1 MQTIGRPATESG
13 RAKPTGP
20 KPRRGPS
27 HTIRLFIVDSLLV
40 VAFVLVM
47 DVPLTGVP
55 IHEWL
60 GIVLAVGLVTHV
72 AQHTTWILTATRR
85 ILTSASVR
93 TRINVLMTMGLFV
106 GFVSIIASGLL
117 ISEAALPFLGI
128 EPEAGDFWLWL
139 HLASVSWALW
149 LTALHVALNWKWLVN
164 AVSRFVI
171 RPVGALL
178 GPGGAES
185 GRP

>member
-1 MQTIGRPATESG
+1 MQTIARPATEGG
-13 RAKPTGP
+13 RAKRPAP
-20 KPRRGPS
+20 EPRRRLS
-27 HTIRLFIVDSLLV
+27 RTIRLFVVDFSLV

-60 GIVLAVGLVTHV
+60 GIAFAVGLIAHV
-72 AQHTTWILTATRR
+72 VQHTKWILTTTRR

-93 TRINVLMTMGLFV
+93 NRINSLMTIGLFV

-128 EPEAGDFWLWL
+128 EPEASDFWLWL
-139 HLASVSWALW
+139 HLASVTWVLW

-164 AVSRFVI
+164 ALGRFVI
-171 RPVGALL
+171 RPIGALL
-178 GPGGAES
+178 DLRGAQS